1 MKQGKRAAVL
11 CTAALA
17 LILLLAGVLYFKQQ
31 GGNSSMS
38 KESVTP
44 PGTLTGVMYSDSGGM
59 TVRDDFFI
67 WLSPGAI
74 VETFYY
80 PEEPPKGVGWHDQFE
95 KEDVPITAEQWAD
108 VEQVVL
114 ELYPLMKPKPEPRI
128 DLWSSLGR
136 WLGGVKDEVSSSSIT
151 LIWDTE
157 EGEQRIKYSI
167 TLIWDTEEG
176 EQRIKYAS
184 PNDKRISTLVA
195 LLKELADPIG
205 REIPRYDP

>member
-1 MKQGKRAAVL
+1 MKIGKRAAVL
-11 CTAALA
+11 CTAVLA
-17 LILLLAGVLYFKQQ
+17 LILLFLGAFYLMQQ
-31 GGNSSMS
+31 GGNAPMQTESS
-38 KESVTP
+38 TP
-44 PGTLTGVMYSDSGGM
+44 PGTLTGVMYSYSGGM
-59 TVRDDFFI
+59 TVRNDFFI
-67 WLSPGAI
+67 WLSPDAI

-80 PEEPPKGVGWHDQFE
+80 PEEPPKGVGWHDRFE
-95 KEDVPITAEQWAD
+95 KENVPISAEQWAD

-157 EGEQRIKYSI
+157 EGEQRIKYS
-167 TLIWDTEEG
+167 
-176 EQRIKYAS
+176 S

-205 REIPRYDP
+205 REIPLYDP

>member
-1 MKQGKRAAVL
+1 MKQGRRAAAL
-11 CTAALA
+11 CAAALA
-17 LILLLAGVLYFKQQ
+17 LILLLSGALYLKQL
-31 GGNSSMS
+31 GGGSSMQ
-38 KESVTP
+38 KEYSLP
-44 PGTLTGVMYSDSGGM
+44 PGTLTGIMYSDSGGM
-59 TVRDDFFI
+59 TVREDFFI
-67 WLSPGAI
+67 WLSPEAI

-80 PEEPPKGVGWHDQFE
+80 PEEPPKGVGWHDRFE

-128 DLWSSLGR
+128 DLWISLGR
-136 WLGGVKDEVSSSSIT
+136 WLGGVKDEVSSS
-151 LIWDTE
+151 
-157 EGEQRIKYSI
+157 SI

-205 REIPRYDP
+205 REIPRYDPPG

>member
-1 MKQGKRAAVL
+1 MRQGRRAAVL
-11 CTAALA
+11 CTAVLA
-17 LILLLAGVLYFKQQ
+17 LILLFLGAFYLMQQ
-31 GGNSSMS
+31 GGDAPMQTESSM
-38 KESVTP
+38 P
-44 PGTLTGVMYSDSGGM
+44 PGTLSGVMYSDFGGM
-59 TVRDDFFI
+59 TVRNDFFI
-67 WLSPGAI
+67 WLSPDAI

-80 PEEPPKGVGWHDQFE
+80 PEEPPKGVGWHDRFE
-95 KEDVPITAEQWAD
+95 KENVPISAEQWAD

-136 WLGGVKDEVSSSSIT
+136 WLGGVKDGVSSSSIT

-157 EGEQRIKYSI
+157 EGEQRIKYS
-167 TLIWDTEEG
+167 
-176 EQRIKYAS
+176 S

>member
-1 MKQGKRAAVL
+1 MKQGQRAAVL
-11 CTAALA
+11 CIAAFA
-17 LILLLAGVLYFKQQ
+17 LILLAGVLYFKQQ
-31 GGNSSMS
+31 EGNSSMQTEPS
-38 KESVTP
+38 LP
-44 PGTLTGVMYSDSGGM
+44 PGTLTGVMYGYSGGM
-59 TVRDDFFI
+59 TVRNDFFI
-67 WLSPGAI
+67 WLSPDAI

-157 EGEQRIKYSI
+157 EGEQRIKY
-167 TLIWDTEEG
+167 
-176 EQRIKYAS
+176 AS

>member
-1 MKQGKRAAVL
+1 MKHGRRAAVL

-17 LILLLAGVLYFKQQ
+17 LILLLAGALYLKQQ
-31 GGNSSMS
+31 GGNAPMQTESS
-38 KESVTP
+38 TP
-44 PGTLTGVMYSDSGGM
+44 PGTLTGVMYGYSGGM
-59 TVRDDFFI
+59 TVRNDFFI
-67 WLSPGAI
+67 WLSPEAI

-80 PEEPPKGVGWHDQFE
+80 LEEPPKGVGWHDRFE
-95 KEDVPITAEQWAD
+95 KENVPISAEQWTD

-114 ELYPLMKPKPEPRI
+114 ELYPLMKPKPEPRT

-136 WLGGVKDEVSSSSIT
+136 WLGGVKDEVSSS
-151 LIWDTE
+151 
-157 EGEQRIKYSI
+157 SI

>member
-1 MKQGKRAAVL
+1 MRQGRRAAVL
-11 CTAALA
+11 CTAVLA
-17 LILLLAGVLYFKQQ
+17 LILLFLGAFYLMQQ
-31 GGNSSMS
+31 GGDAPMQTESS
-38 KESVTP
+38 TP
-44 PGTLTGVMYSDSGGM
+44 PGTLTGVMYSSGSGGM
-59 TVRDDFFI
+59 TVRNDFFI
-67 WLSPGAI
+67 WLSPDAI

-80 PEEPPKGVGWHDQFE
+80 PEEPPKGVGWHDRFE
-95 KEDVPITAEQWAD
+95 KENVPITAEQWAD

-157 EGEQRIKYSI
+157 EGEQRIKYS
-167 TLIWDTEEG
+167 
-176 EQRIKYAS
+176 S

>member
-1 MKQGKRAAVL
+1 MKIGKRAAVL
-11 CTAALA
+11 CTAVLA
-17 LILLLAGVLYFKQQ
+17 LILLFLGAFYLMQQ
-31 GGNSSMS
+31 GGNAPMQTESS
-38 KESVTP
+38 TP

-67 WLSPGAI
+67 WLSPDAI

-80 PEEPPKGVGWHDQFE
+80 PEEPPKGVGWHEQFE
-95 KEDVPITAEQWAD
+95 KENVPISAEQWAD

-114 ELYPLMKPKPEPRI
+114 ELYPLMKPKPEPTI
-128 DLWSSLGR
+128 DLWSILGR
-136 WLGGVKDEVSSSSIT
+136 WLGGAKDDEVSSSSIT

-157 EGEQRIKYSI
+157 EGEQRIKYS
-167 TLIWDTEEG
+167 
-176 EQRIKYAS
+176 S

>member
-1 MKQGKRAAVL
+1 MKQGRRAAVL
-11 CTAALA
+11 CTAAMA
-17 LILLLAGVLYFKQQ
+17 LILLLAGALYLMQQ
-31 GGNSSMS
+31 GGNAPMQTESS
-38 KESVTP
+38 TP
-44 PGTLTGVMYSDSGGM
+44 PGTLTGVMYSSGSGGM
-59 TVRDDFFI
+59 TVRNDFFI
-67 WLSPGAI
+67 WLSPDAI

-80 PEEPPKGVGWHDQFE
+80 PKEPPKGVGWHDPFE
-95 KEDVPITAEQWAD
+95 KENVPITAEQWTD

-114 ELYPLMKPKPEPRI
+114 ELYPLMKPKLEPTI
-128 DLWSSLGR
+128 DLWSILGR
-136 WLGGVKDEVSSSSIT
+136 WLGGVKDEGSSS
-151 LIWDTE
+151 
-157 EGEQRIKYSI
+157 SI

>member
-1 MKQGKRAAVL
+1 MRQGRRAAVL
-11 CTAALA
+11 CTAVLA
-17 LILLLAGVLYFKQQ
+17 LILLFLGAFYLMQQ
-31 GGNSSMS
+31 GGNAPMQTESS
-38 KESVTP
+38 TP

-67 WLSPGAI
+67 WLSPDAI

-157 EGEQRIKYSI
+157 EGEQRIKYS
-167 TLIWDTEEG
+167 
-176 EQRIKYAS
+176 S

-205 REIPRYDP
+205 REIPLYDP

>member
-1 MKQGKRAAVL
+1 MKQGQRAAVL
-11 CTAALA
+11 CIAALA
-17 LILLLAGVLYFKQQ
+17 LILLAGVLYFKQQ
-31 GGNSSMS
+31 EGNSSMQTEPS
-38 KESVTP
+38 LP
-44 PGTLTGVMYSDSGGM
+44 PGTLTGVMYGYSGGM
-59 TVRDDFFI
+59 TVRNDFFI
-67 WLSPGAI
+67 WLSPDAI

-157 EGEQRIKYSI
+157 EGEQRIKY
-167 TLIWDTEEG
+167 
-176 EQRIKYAS
+176 AS
-184 PNDKRISTLVA
+184 PNDKRISTLVT

>member
-1 MKQGKRAAVL
+1 MRQGRRAAVL
-11 CTAALA
+11 CTAVLA
-17 LILLLAGVLYFKQQ
+17 LILLFLGAFYLMQQ
-31 GGNSSMS
+31 GGDAPMQTESSM
-38 KESVTP
+38 P
-44 PGTLTGVMYSDSGGM
+44 PGTLTGVMYSDFGGM
-59 TVRDDFFI
+59 TVRNDFFI
-67 WLSPGAI
+67 WLSPDAI

-80 PEEPPKGVGWHDQFE
+80 PEEPPKGVGWHDRFE
-95 KEDVPITAEQWAD
+95 KENVPISAEQWAD

-136 WLGGVKDEVSSSSIT
+136 WLGGVKDGVSSSSIT

-157 EGEQRIKYSI
+157 EGEQRIKYS
-167 TLIWDTEEG
+167 
-176 EQRIKYAS
+176 S

>member
-1 MKQGKRAAVL
+1 MKHGRRAAVL

-17 LILLLAGVLYFKQQ
+17 LILLLAEALYLKQQ
-31 GGNSSMS
+31 GGSSPMQ
-38 KESVTP
+38 K
-44 PGTLTGVMYSDSGGM
+44 PGTLVGVMYSCSGGM
-59 TVRDDFFI
+59 TVREDFFI
-67 WLSPGAI
+67 WLSPEAI

-80 PEEPPKGVGWHDQFE
+80 PEEPPKGVGWHDRFE
-95 KEDVPITAEQWAD
+95 KENVPISAEQWTD

-114 ELYPLMKPKPEPRI
+114 ELYPLMKPKPEPGI

-136 WLGGVKDEVSSSSIT
+136 WLGGAKDESSSSSIT

-157 EGEQRIKYSI
+157 EGEQRIKYS
-167 TLIWDTEEG
+167 
-176 EQRIKYAS
+176 S